1 MEEIIESVEPSY
13 EWGDMYLKFDS
24 EEAATAALENYP
36 GSIDIIGV
44 IYKPTGQMLQSD
56 DGEVP
61 EVVPLEG
68 WHVNVRGPRLFDLEP
83 FNVNPEPSTPVR
95 VWA

>member
-1 MEEIIESVEPSY
+1 MEEIVEVPTY
-13 EWGDMYLKFDS
+13 EWGDMYLKFES
-24 EEAATAALENYP
+24 EEDATEALDGYP

-61 EVVPLEG
+61 EMAPLAG
-68 WHVNVRGPRLFDLEP
+68 WHVNVRGPKLFDLVP
-83 FNVNPEPSTPVR
+83 FAVDVSSPER